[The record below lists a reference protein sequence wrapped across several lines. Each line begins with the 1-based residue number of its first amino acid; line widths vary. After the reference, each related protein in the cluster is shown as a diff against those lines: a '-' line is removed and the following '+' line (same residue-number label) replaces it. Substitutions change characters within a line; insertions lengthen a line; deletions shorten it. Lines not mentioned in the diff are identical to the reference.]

1 MKKIPVKQQI
11 AIAYLTAHPELHTVG
26 AKRLATEID
35 NPKLSRMS
43 WHRAKAVL
51 GCPALP
57 AGGQGSYGNTYYE
70 RKTAQTPNLPTS
82 DETIAIEVDK
92 PLLTIRFRRR
102 SGLQVQR
109 SKKNRKYLNAS
120 LALFEAR
127 GWVTVSERG
136 GVVMLKRGA

>member
-1 MKKIPVKQQI
+1 MRKVSVKQQL
-11 AIAYLTAHPELHTVG
+11 AIAYLTAHPELHTTG
-26 AKRLATEID
+26 AKRLAVIVD
-35 NPKLSRMS
+35 SPKLSRMT

-51 GCPALP
+51 GCPSLP

-70 RKTAQTPNLPTS
+70 RKTAKTPNI
-82 DETIAIEVDK
+82 DETVAIEVDK
-92 PLLTIRFRRR
+92 PLMTIRFHRR

-109 SKKNRKYLNAS
+109 SKPNRDYLNAS

-136 GVVMLKRGA
+136 GVVTLKRGA